1 MSPPEATATVGLSGP
16 DDLPPRQGG
25 AKNPTDGHNMTTE
38 GGRDGPS
45 AESKNGRPPASGGN
59 PDEAALPP
67 IDGKAWSCYIR
78 DGRAHFDRVSR
89 SWSVFWR
96 NANELVGLLH
106 SVETDVVASLR
117 LMQDP
122 NHGDEDS
129 GAFHRELWAA
139 LDQRL
144 HNLVAAAVSLI
155 DHTRPLIDFYENDS
169 AFQHEFM
176 ERNAAVATSPR
187 ASFLRRLR
195 NYLLHYGV
203 APMMQTMR
211 LESTTTDQWDHLRV
225 QLSAQELLKW
235 SGWNEEQR
243 EFIAGFDGGPP
254 LRDILVAYAEDM
266 RDVYVWLFEQYQA
279 LHVPGEPP
287 PHLTEGKAGWVKS

>member
-1 MSPPEATATVGLSGP
+1 VSTEPGCEGPGLGSAPPGQPLVPGGPSG
-16 DDLPPRQGG
+16 
-25 AKNPTDGHNMTTE
+25 E
-38 GGRDGPS
+38 GG
-45 AESKNGRPPASGGN
+45 
-59 PDEAALPP
+59 LPP
-67 IDGKAWSCYIR
+67 IDGKAWSRYNR
-78 DGRAHFDRVSR
+78 DGRAHFDRVTR

-106 SVETDVVASLR
+106 GVETDAVASLR

-122 NHGDEDS
+122 NHEDEDLRE
-129 GAFHRELWAA
+129 FHREFWAA

-155 DHTRPLIDFYENDS
+155 DHTRPLIDFYESDP
-169 AFQHEFM
+169 AFQQEFTR
-176 ERNAAVATSPR
+176 RNAAVATSPR

-211 LESTTTDQWDHLRV
+211 LEATTTDQWDHLRV
-225 QLSAQELLKW
+225 QLSAPTLLEW
-235 SGWNEEQR
+235 SGWSAKQR

-254 LRDILVAYAEDM
+254 LRDVFVTYAEDM
-266 RDVYVWLFEQYQA
+266 RDLYVWLFEQHSK

-287 PHLTEGKAGWVKS
+287 PHLTEGKADWVQY